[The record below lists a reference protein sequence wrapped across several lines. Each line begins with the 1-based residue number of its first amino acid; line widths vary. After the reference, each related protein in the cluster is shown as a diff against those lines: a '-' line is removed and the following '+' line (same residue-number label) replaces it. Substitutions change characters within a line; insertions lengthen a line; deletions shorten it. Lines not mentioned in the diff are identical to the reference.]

1 MYIVYINMI
10 TTLNLI
16 YKDIEEVEEELKK
29 DGIEYRVLS
38 EELSK
43 VPSSFKSTRL
53 TLVVNNHRIIQ
64 AYWA

>member
-10 TTLNLI
+10 TTLSLI
-16 YKDIEEVEEELKK
+16 YRDIEEVEEELKK
-29 DGIEYRVLS
+29 DGVDYRVLS

-43 VPSSFKSTRL
+43 VPSSFKPTRL